1 MEVSPNRRPPLA
13 PDNTSK
19 KQHALE
25 SFVQRPQEEV
35 VMKVLPIGLF
45 VGLLLCGLAV
55 AQETTPPSP
64 NNTASPTQ
72 PAAPAQSASPN
83 AAPNSA
89 APNNGAPKIAPGS
102 VIPVQLTKNIDA
114 KKVKNGDEVEA
125 KVAEDLK
132 AGNGEIVVPKNTKIL
147 GKITEAQARNKEQK
161 ESEVGIAFDRAV
173 MANGAAVTM
182 PMSIQAIIAPSFFN
196 GGSSNSGSSAGEP
209 PAAQSSAGGA
219 PGNARSGMGGA
230 TSPQTPVPA
239 TGGDVSQSSQNK
251 PPAHEPIT
259 GDTKGVLGMEHV
271 KLSAA
276 ADTNRGSVVSS
287 EKGNVKLESG
297 TLLLLRVNP

>member
-1 MEVSPNRRPPLA
+1 
-13 PDNTSK
+13 
-19 KQHALE
+19 
-25 SFVQRPQEEV
+25 
-35 VMKVLPIGLF
+35 MKVPLTGLF
-45 VGLLLCGLAV
+45 AGLLLCGLAL
-55 AQETTPPSP
+55 AQETTPPPP

-72 PAAPAQSASPN
+72 PAAPAQSASPAPPD
-83 AAPNSA
+83 AAPKIA
-89 APNNGAPKIAPGS
+89 ALNNGAPKIAPGS

-125 KVAEDLK
+125 KVSEDLK
-132 AGNGEIVVPKNTKIL
+132 AGNGEIVVPKNTKII
-147 GKITEAQARNKEQK
+147 GRITEAQARNKEQK

-173 MANGAAVTM
+173 MANGAALTM

-196 GGSSNSGSSAGEP
+196 GGGSSSGGSSASEP
-209 PAAQSSAGGA
+209 PAAQSPAGGA
-219 PGNARSGMGGA
+219 PGSGRPGMGGA
-230 TSPQTPVPA
+230 TSPQTSVPA
-239 TGGDVSQSSQNK
+239 TGGDVTQSSQNK

-276 ADTNRGSVVSS
+276 ADTNQGSVVSS

-297 TLLLLRVNP
+297 TLLLLRVNQ